1 MTEVFQDGEPVDAQK
16 LRKMQADISAALM
29 KAEDTYS
36 LSKATAND
44 VSVLNVTHTKA
55 YRVVF
60 ENGLNKD
67 SAGNTEDIIMDWNG
81 YTDVFLTATPRGN
94 LYKYNLQWSITGGI
108 GSFKLTVNNKSGA
121 AIGGTPTF
129 DIIAAGTKPSKT
141 A

>member
-1 MTEVFQDGEPVDAQK
+1 MSEVFQDGEPVDAQK
-16 LRKMQADISAALM
+16 LRKMQADIAAIQQQS
-29 KAEDTYS
+29 ESTYV

-67 SAGNTEDIIMDWNG
+67 FTGNVEDIIMDWNG
-81 YTDVFLTATPRGN
+81 YTDVYLTATPRGN
-94 LYKYNLQWSITGGI
+94 LYKYNIQWSIIGGI
-108 GSFKLTVNNKSGA
+108 GSFRLAVNNKSGA
-121 AIGGTPTF
+121 VIGGTPTF
-129 DIIAAGTKPSKT
+129 DIVAAGTKPSKT